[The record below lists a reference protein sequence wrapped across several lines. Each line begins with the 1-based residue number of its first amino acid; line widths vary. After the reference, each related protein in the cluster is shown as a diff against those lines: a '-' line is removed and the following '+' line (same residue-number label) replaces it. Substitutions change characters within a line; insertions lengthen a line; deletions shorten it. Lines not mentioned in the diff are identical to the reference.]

1 MLVQLRHHKIHKM
14 HLIRSITLAAIACS
28 FAQAFVPPVPNTA
41 QPAHPNGAVEL
52 RATAETEAERLLR
65 KVRELRKEVKAGED
79 ELHTTLIQRKKT
91 RDAATDSTIAQLFP
105 IVKAADGD
113 DVAGGDGI
121 CALCDRLRERRL
133 AADVLVRVVER
144 LHEREVAARGLEH
157 VEPSVH
163 HDQVTF
169 VRVSQ
174 PDEAELRKVQGLVD
188 RLIEAAEVL
197 DGEFIEEKSVCNGKI
212 VSFSS
217 ELFPYV
223 FLHTTP
229 RTHDGCSFYHFSRP
243 IVISCTGEE
252 AISRV
257 SSKTR

>member
-1 MLVQLRHHKIHKM
+1 MR
-14 HLIRSITLAAIACS
+14 LIRSITLAAIASS
-28 FAQAFVPPVPNTA
+28 FAQAFVPLAPNTA
-41 QPAHPNGAVEL
+41 QPAHPNGAAEL

-65 KVRELRKEVKAGED
+65 KVRELRKEAKAGED

-91 RDAATDSTIAQLFP
+91 RDAATDSIIAQLFP
-105 IVKAADGD
+105 IVKVADGN
-113 DVAGGDGI
+113 DVSGGDGV

-174 PDEAELRKVQGLVD
+174 PDEAELLKVQGLVD

-197 DGEFIEEKSVCNGKI
+197 DREFIKEKSECNGRI
-212 VSFSS
+212 VSFSAV
-217 ELFPYV
+217 LR
-223 FLHTTP
+223 L
-229 RTHDGCSFYHFSRP
+229 
-243 IVISCTGEE
+243 
-252 AISRV
+252 
-257 SSKTR
+257 

>member
-1 MLVQLRHHKIHKM
+1 MCVETTFCHHKIHKM

-28 FAQAFVPPVPNTA
+28 FAESFVPPVPNTV

-52 RATAETEAERLLR
+52 RATADTEAERLLR
-65 KVRELRKEVKAGED
+65 KVRELRKEAKAGED

-91 RDAATDSTIAQLFP
+91 RDAATDSIIAQLFP
-105 IVKAADGD
+105 IVKVADGN
-113 DVAGGDGI
+113 DVSGGDGV

-169 VRVSQ
+169 VRVAQ

-197 DGEFIEEKSVCNGKI
+197 DGEFIEEKSECNGRI
-212 VSFSS
+212 VSVLS
-217 ELFPYV
+217 ELLPNV
-223 FLHTTP
+223 FLHATT
-229 RTHDGCSFYHFSRP
+229 RTHDGCSLYHSFLDP
-243 IVISCTGEE
+243 
-252 AISRV
+252 
-257 SSKTR
+257 

>member
-1 MLVQLRHHKIHKM
+1 MQ
-14 HLIRSITLAAIACS
+14 LIRSITLATIACS

-41 QPAHPNGAVEL
+41 LPAHPTAL

-105 IVKAADGD
+105 ND
-113 DVAGGDGI
+113 GGDGV

-163 HDQVTF
+163 HEQVTF

-174 PDEAELRKVQGLVD
+174 PNEADLRKIQGLVD

-197 DGEFIEEKSVCNGKI
+197 DKEFIEQKSECNGRI
-212 VSFSS
+212 VSFRPNS
-217 ELFPYV
+217 
-223 FLHTTP
+223 FLACFCTIIHALTKV
-229 RTHDGCSFYHFSRP
+229 CSFLSFFLYLDP
-243 IVISCTGEE
+243 
-252 AISRV
+252 
-257 SSKTR
+257 